1 MGDGKRNLLFVS
13 NFMVKLH
20 QLVKSFL
27 HYILHTI
34 CLPNGPEVYLALR
47 PELRMEVVG

>member
-34 CLPNGPEVYLALR
+34 RLPNGPEVVLALK
-47 PELRMEVVG
+47 PGLRMEVAG